1 MQQLIFMIKQLSNK
15 KILHLQIQK
24 ENMEVM
30 QNKMEIIKKG

>member
-15 KILHLQIQK
+15 KNLHLQIQK